1 MARKKT
7 KASRRKDTI
16 RKESQRKQDK
26 QYYID
31 DFDDD
36 ETLDEML
43 SEKLESVGIGVYLRF
58 DECESTNDKLKEEA
72 KSVIAFELKRQLKE
86 PGSPMSYEDRMQQM
100 LLPPAFPF
108 VLSTDRQTTG
118 RGRGNNRWW
127 SGDGSLALSIL
138 LESQQHHLRPQTSAH
153 LALGVGYAVMKAIRT
168 LVNQTVQKTSGE
180 ATSVMPSVMPK
191 VEIRWPNDVYVNDRK
206 IAGILIEVPTQ
217 RHTVIGIGVNTNSTA
232 SDAPPEIRDRVV
244 TLRDILQ
251 TEIDQRDFIYELC
264 REVMTMLNYFPSK
277 LAELIAE
284 IEKELTQI
292 GKNVRIEREGE
303 QIEGICL
310 GIDAT
315 GSLRVQTSQ
324 GERAIVSGVLTL

>member
-1 MARKKT
+1 M
-7 KASRRKDTI
+7 RRAAI
-16 RKESQRKQDK
+16 RKESQKK
-26 QYYID
+26 QYYIN

-43 SEKLESVGIGVYLRF
+43 SEKLEAVGIGVYLRY
-58 DECESTNDKLKEEA
+58 DECDSTNDRLKEDA
-72 KSVIAFELKRQLKE
+72 RSIIAFELKSQLKE
-86 PGSPMSYEDRMQQM
+86 PGSPMSYEDRLQQM
-100 LLPPAFPF
+100 LLPPALPF
-108 VLSTDRQTTG
+108 VLSTDRQTAG

-127 SGDGSLALSIL
+127 SGDGSLAMSIL

-168 LVNQTVQKTSGE
+168 IVNETL
-180 ATSVMPSVMPK
+180 PK

-217 RHTVIGIGVNTNSTA
+217 RHTVIGIGVNTNCSA
-232 SDAPPEIRDRVV
+232 SDAPAELRDRVV
-244 TLRDILQ
+244 TLRDVLK
-251 TEIDQRDFIYELC
+251 TEIDQHDFIYELC
-264 REVMTMLNYFPSK
+264 REVMAMLDYFPSK
-277 LAELIAE
+277 LAELIVE

-310 GIDAT
+310 GINAD
-315 GSLRVQTSQ
+315 GSLRVQTPQ
-324 GERAIVSGVLTL
+324 GERAVVSGILE